1 MFYLNK
7 YIFCMCSK
15 YRVIIPTNK
24 KNRYFLSNNF
34 KFIIYCCGH
43 IQDGRQSGVRE
54 TDGTKDFIK

>member
-24 KNRYFLSNNF
+24 KIDIF
-34 KFIIYCCGH
+34 KLIILNLLFTALATFKMAVD
-43 IQDGRQSGVRE
+43 QE
-54 TDGTKDFIK
+54 TDGMKDFCFN

>member
-24 KNRYFLSNNF
+24 KIDIDLFQLIIFNLLFTALATSNMAV
-34 KFIIYCCGH
+34 
-43 IQDGRQSGVRE
+43 DRE
-54 TDGTKDFIK
+54 TKLRRIL

>member
-24 KNRYFLSNNF
+24 KVDIFQL
-34 KFIIYCCGH
+34 IILNLLFTALATSKMAV
-43 IQDGRQSGVRE
+43 DRE